1 MRVIILEDEKLAS
14 TRLIRM
20 LKELNPGI
28 EVLATLNNLEEAE
41 QYFGHTKQEQADI
54 LFFDIQLGDG
64 TSFELF
70 DKFKFDCPVIFTT
83 AYDQFALQ
91 AIKVRASDYLLKPI
105 KIEELDHA
113 IKHVLELATQ
123 KEEGS
128 VDRQDVRNSRF
139 LVKMGK
145 SLKILTLEDIA
156 YFYSDQKITLI
167 FNWAGRKFP
176 IDLSLNRIEE
186 MLPPET
192 YFRLN
197 RRLIVHLK
205 AIDDMQV
212 YSKSRIKINLK
223 PSLDEEIL
231 VSTEK
236 AGSFKRWLG
245 GVIPGME

>member
-1 MRVIILEDEKLAS
+1 EKLAS
-14 TRLIRM
+14 ARLIRM
-20 LKELNPGI
+20 LNELNPQI
-28 EVLATLNNLEEAE
+28 EVVANLSSLEEA
-41 QYFGHTKQEQADI
+41 QQFFAQNKHSQADI

-70 DKFKFDCPVIFTT
+70 DRFKFESPVIFTT
-83 AYDQFALQ
+83 AYDQFALP

-105 KIEELDHA
+105 KMEELDQA
-113 IKHVLELATQ
+113 IKHVIELAVHKLETTPE
-123 KEEGS
+123 K
-128 VDRQDVRNSRF
+128 QD
-139 LVKMGK
+139 
-145 SLKILTLEDIA
+145 E
-156 YFYSDQKITLI
+156 
-167 FNWAGRKFP
+167 
-176 IDLSLNRIEE
+176 
-186 MLPPET
+186 PPET

-223 PSLDEEIL
+223 PVLDEEIL

-245 GVIPGME
+245 GTIPGME

>member
-14 TRLIRM
+14 ARLIRM
-20 LKELNPGI
+20 LNELNPQI
-28 EVLATLNNLEEAE
+28 EVVANRSSLEEA
-41 QYFGHTKQEQADI
+41 QQFFAQEKHSQADI

-70 DKFKFDCPVIFTT
+70 DRFKFECPVIFTT
-83 AYDQFALQ
+83 AYDQFALP

-105 KIEELDHA
+105 KMEELDHA
-113 IKHVLELATQ
+113 IKHVIELAVHKIETTPE
-123 KEEGS
+123 K
-128 VDRQDVRNSRF
+128 QDVRNSRF

-167 FNWAGRKFP
+167 YNWAGRKFP

-205 AIDDMQV
+205 AIEDMQV

-223 PSLDEEIL
+223 PVLDEEIL

-245 GVIPGME
+245 GTIPGME

>member
-20 LKELNPGI
+20 IKELYPNV
-28 EVLATLNNLEEAE
+28 EVVATLNNLEEAE
-41 QYFGHTKQEQADI
+41 QFFAQYKQDIADI

-70 DKFKFDCPVIFTT
+70 DRFKFECPVIFTT

-105 KIEELDHA
+105 KMEELDHA
-113 IKHVLELATQ
+113 LKHLMEVANQ
-123 KEEGS
+123 KDGTIGEK
-128 VDRQDVRNSRF
+128 QDVRNSRF

-167 FNWAGRKFP
+167 YNWAGRKFP

-186 MLPPET
+186 MVPPET

-205 AIDDMQV
+205 AIDEMQV

-223 PSLDEEIL
+223 PLLDEEIL

-245 GVIPGME
+245 GSIPGME